1 MDDLILSSDQYA
13 RLWDATQVTL
23 SVLAASFV
31 LGVVLS
37 LVFGVMRLSENRLM
51 RGFALGY
58 VEFARGI
65 SSIVLLFI
73 MAYAIPILFG
83 LPQEDVYVLA
93 SIALGLNMGGYGA
106 EIIRGAI
113 QSVPRGQTEAS
124 IALNL
129 TSFQRLRHVILPQAM
144 RVILPPMG
152 NLTIEILKGTALVSL
167 VSLADITFQTDLMIT
182 NQATSSAAERIA
194 TWIMWLNA
202 LVIYFILA
210 QVINALF
217 RWLERRVERRYEGRA
232 GSLPTAMA
240 EPAGGLQA

>member
-1 MDDLILSSDQYA
+1 VDQLILSSDRYA
-13 RLWDATQVTL
+13 RLWEGTLVTL
-23 SVLAASFV
+23 GVLGSSFV

-37 LVFGVMRLSENRLM
+37 LVFGVMRLSDHKWL
-51 RGFALGY
+51 RGLALGY

-83 LPQEDVYVLA
+83 LPQENVFILA

-113 QSVPRGQTEAS
+113 ESVPKGQSEAS
-124 IALNL
+124 VALNL
-129 TSFQRLRHVILPQAM
+129 TNMQRLRYIILPQAM

-167 VSLADITFQTDLMIT
+167 VSLSDIAFRVELFRT
-182 NQATSSAAERIA
+182 NAALAETR
-194 TWIMWLNA
+194 TPDWILYVNA
-202 LVIYFILA
+202 LLIYFVIA
-210 QVINALF
+210 QIINGVF
-217 RWLERRVERRYEGRA
+217 RYFERRTEARYESRNRP
-232 GSLPTAMA
+232 LPA
-240 EPAGGLQA
+240 EPATQGAT